1 VEGERDRNH
10 YELFVSICILQF
22 EEIKMNLRK
31 ISLFLLVLVFVS
43 FGVAVAQDDEPQY
56 AGLDVDLSGV
66 NIRMLAIGGGT
77 YEAMYQSLPVFE
89 EATGATV
96 EIVGLLDG
104 FAIDQKLT
112 TDYATGAVDY
122 DVAWNHTSFMS
133 KYVGFVEPLQN
144 YFTEEELAAFSP
156 AIIESATI
164 DGNLQLIPRH
174 ADVSALHYRLD
185 LYEDPDI
192 AAAYQ
197 EATGMELAVPTTLE
211 EVDMQARFFVENGY
225 STYGYGLAGKEE
237 AVTGRFYELLF
248 ASGGALFDENWEPTF
263 NNEVGV
269 QVAELLAGWYSD
281 GIIPEDTPNLL
292 WDGDA
297 ANFCNGD
304 VAVKLEWYGWYS
316 HFQGEENCPNIAGN
330 FGLARGFTG
339 FANDGARP
347 TGWAGAHAFSIPV
360 GAQNK
365 EAAAQLIK
373 FLTSER
379 VAYEEALLGYLPVRD
394 DVWERIIADAA
405 ESDVPLDQLRLETA
419 RIQIS
424 EDFKT
429 PPLIAEWIPF
439 SNIFYPHLQAIIL
452 ADVTPQEGLDAAAE
466 ETRQMMAD
474 AGYYE

>member
-1 VEGERDRNH
+1 
-10 YELFVSICILQF
+10 
-22 EEIKMNLRK
+22 MRK
-31 ISLFLLVLVFVS
+31 GLFLLLILSVLTLGIS
-43 FGVAVAQDDEPQY
+43 AVTAQDEPQY
-56 AGLDVDLSGV
+56 AGLDKDLSGIT
-66 NIRMLAIGGGT
+66 IRMLAIGGGQ
-77 YEAMYQSLPVFE
+77 YEAMYGSLPVFE

-144 YFTEEELAAFSP
+144 YFTAEELAPFSP
-156 AIIESATI
+156 AIIEAATI

-174 ADVSALHYRLD
+174 ADVSALHYRTD
-185 LYEDPDI
+185 LYDNPDVQ
-192 AAAYQ
+192 AAYK
-197 EATGMELAVPTTLE
+197 EATGADLAVPTTLE
-211 EVDMQARFFVENGY
+211 EIDQQARFFVENGY
-225 STYGYGLAGKEE
+225 SKFGYGLAGKEE
-237 AVTGRFYELLF
+237 ALTGRFYELLF
-248 ASGGALFDENWEPTF
+248 ASGGTLFDANWEPTF

-269 QVAELLAGWYSD
+269 QVATLLRNWYVD
-281 GIIPEDTPNLL
+281 GIIPQDTTSLL

-316 HFQGEENCPNIAGN
+316 YFQDPANCKVAGN
-330 FGLARGFTG
+330 FGLARGPMG
-339 FANDGARP
+339 FSNEGARP

-360 GAQNK
+360 AAQNK

-379 VAYEEALLGYLPVRD
+379 VAYEEAKLGFLPVRD
-394 DVWERIIADAA
+394 DVWDRIIADAEGA
-405 ESDVPLDQLRLETA
+405 ENPLDKQRLETA
-419 RIQIS
+419 RVQIS

-439 SNIFYPHLQAIIL
+439 SNIFYPRLQAIIL
-452 ADVTPQEGLDAAAE
+452 GDVSPEEGLNAAAE
-466 ETRQMMAD
+466 EVRQMMAD
-474 AGYYE
+474 AGYYQ